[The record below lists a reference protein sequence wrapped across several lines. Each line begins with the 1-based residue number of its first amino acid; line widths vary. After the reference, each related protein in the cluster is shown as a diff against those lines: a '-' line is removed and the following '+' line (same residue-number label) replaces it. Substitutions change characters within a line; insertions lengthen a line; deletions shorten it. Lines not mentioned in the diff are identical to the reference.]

1 MHHYQLASP
10 LASVDILWHNTQTMV
25 RWFRFLLVILI
36 GIGLGLI
43 YGWLVN
49 PVEYVDT
56 SPNTLRIDY
65 KSDYVLMV
73 AESYQ
78 LDQDSSLVLRR
89 LASLGSDPAADII
102 RQALI
107 FAEKQGYTDADI
119 ALMRILLLDIENQT
133 PLVETPSS

>member
-1 MHHYQLASP
+1 MP
-10 LASVDILWHNTQTMV
+10 LALAGILWDNTQTMV

-49 PVEYVDT
+49 PIEYVDT
-56 SPNTLRIDY
+56 SPNTLRVDY

-78 LDQDSSLVLRR
+78 LEQDTTLVLRR
-89 LASLGSDPAADII
+89 LALLGSDPAADIV
-102 RQALI
+102 RQALL

-119 ALMRILLLDIENQT
+119 ALMRTLLMDIDNQT
-133 PLVETPSS
+133 PLLETPSS

>member
-1 MHHYQLASP
+1 
-10 LASVDILWHNTQTMV
+10 MV

-49 PVEYVDT
+49 PIEYVDT
-56 SPNTLRIDY
+56 SPNTLRVDY

-78 LDQDSSLVLRR
+78 LEQDTTLALRR
-89 LASLGSDPAADII
+89 LALLGSDPAADIV
-102 RQALI
+102 RQALL

-119 ALMRILLLDIENQT
+119 ALMRTLLMDIDNQT
-133 PLVETPSS
+133 PLLETPSS

>member
-1 MHHYQLASP
+1 
-10 LASVDILWHNTQTMV
+10 MV

-49 PVEYVDT
+49 PIEYVDT
-56 SPNTLRIDY
+56 SPNTLRVDY

-78 LDQDSSLVLRR
+78 LEQDTTLVLRR
-89 LASLGSDPAADII
+89 LALLGSDPAADIV
-102 RQALI
+102 RQALL

-119 ALMRILLLDIENQT
+119 ALMRTLLMDIDNQT
-133 PLVETPSS
+133 PLLETPSS

>member
-1 MHHYQLASP
+1 
-10 LASVDILWHNTQTMV
+10 MV

-36 GIGLGLI
+36 GIGLGVI

-56 SPNTLRIDY
+56 SPNTMRIDY

-73 AESYQ
+73 AESYR
-78 LDQDSSLVLRR
+78 LDQDTDLVLRR
-89 LASLGSDPAADII
+89 LALLGSDPAVDII
-102 RQALI
+102 RQTLI

-119 ALMRILLLDIENQT
+119 SLMRTLLLAIENRT
-133 PLVETPSS
+133 PLIETPSS

>member
-43 YGWLVN
+43 YGWLIN
-49 PVEYVDT
+49 PVEYIDT

-78 LDQDSSLVLRR
+78 LDQDTSLVLRR
-89 LASLGSDPAADII
+89 LALLGSDPAADII

-133 PLVETPSS
+133 PLLETPSS

>member
-78 LDQDSSLVLRR
+78 LDQDTSLVLRR
-89 LASLGSDPAADII
+89 LALLGSDPAADII

-133 PLVETPSS
+133 PLLETPSS